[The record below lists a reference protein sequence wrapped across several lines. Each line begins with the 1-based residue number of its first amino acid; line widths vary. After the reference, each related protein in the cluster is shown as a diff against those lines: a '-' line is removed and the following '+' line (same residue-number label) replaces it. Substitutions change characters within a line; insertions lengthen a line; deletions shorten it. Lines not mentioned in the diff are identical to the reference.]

1 MHKITVTTENYYL
14 ENKITCATE
23 LLRRRRRRRNPAEE
37 FLNISQAIIEITN
50 AIIENK
56 NHYHA

>member
-23 LLRRRRRRRNPAEE
+23 LLRRRRRSPAEE

-50 AIIENK
+50 AIIETK